1 MNLLLR
7 HVKIFDP
14 SSPFHQQTA
23 DIFVQDG
30 IIRSIGNNIEVSAE
44 HTIDGATLT
53 ASPGWVDLFAHFP
66 DPGFEY
72 KETIASGSAAAAA
85 GGFTD
90 VLLLPNTVPVVHHK
104 SAVEYIVQR
113 SKYLPVTL
121 HPIGAVTKNA
131 EGKELAEMYDMH
143 QSGAIAFGDGNNS
156 IQSAGM
162 VLKALQYIKA
172 IGKTLIQVADD
183 KSISAHGLMNEGI
196 VSTRLGLP
204 GKPAIA
210 EEAMISRDIEL
221 TRYTDS
227 SIHFTG
233 VSTAK
238 GIDLVRLAKAEGLNV
253 SCSVTPYH
261 LYYCDEDLIEY
272 DSNLKVNPPLRTGF
286 DRDELRRGVI
296 DGTVDCIASHHAP
309 HEKDSKIVEFEYA
322 REGMIGLQTSFA
334 VVRSILPGLNLER
347 LIEMFCTNARSLF
360 HLPAASIQEGQ
371 SACISMFASDEKWM
385 FKEQQNRSRSFN
397 SPFFGKEFTGKPKG
411 IINKDKVFLTDQL

>member
-14 SSPFHQQTA
+14 SSPFHQYTADILVRDGIIQSIGTGIEQTA
-23 DIFVQDG
+23 DQV
-30 IIRSIGNNIEVSAE
+30 
-44 HTIDGATLT
+44 IDGNGLL

-66 DPGFEY
+66 DPGLEH
-72 KETIASGSAAAAA
+72 KETIESGAAVAAA

-90 VLLLPNTVPVVHHK
+90 VFLLPNTSPIVHNK

-143 QSGAIAFGDGNNS
+143 QSGAVAFGDGNNT

-196 VSTRLGLP
+196 VSTQLGLP

-221 TRYTDS
+221 AKYTDS
-227 SIHFTG
+227 KIHFTG
-233 VSTAK
+233 VSTARAMNL
-238 GIDLVRLAKAEGLNV
+238 IRHAKAEGLNV

-261 LYYCDEDLIEY
+261 LFYCDEDLRGY
-272 DSNLKVNPPLRTGF
+272 DTNLKVNPPLRTAF
-286 DRDELRRGVI
+286 DRDELRRAVM

-309 HEKDSKIVEFEYA
+309 HEKDSKVVEFEYA
-322 REGMIGLQTSFA
+322 KDGMIGLQTSFS
-334 VVRSILPGLNLER
+334 VVRSLLPELSVER
-347 LIEMFCTNARSLF
+347 LIELFATNARSLF
-360 HLPAASIQEGQ
+360 GLTSGSIKEGEPACVSL
-371 SACISMFASDEKWM
+371 FLWDEKWL
-385 FKEQQNRSRSFN
+385 FDERHNRSRSSN
-397 SPFFGKEFTGKPKG
+397 SPFFGNEFTGRVRG
-411 IINKDKVFLTDQL
+411 IINKDKVFLND